1 MHCGAF
7 WCIYRR
13 WLFSPQTQEV
23 GVEVGVMGKEVTK
36 VSSQIRN
43 CFDFSPSEC
52 NKRSWVSGW
61 NYFFLYALSNYQG
74 HLLSLK
80 QTTGRINN
88 SNRILFF
95 LCQHT
100 HILTVMST
108 LMPRFP
114 DILDGG
120 TSRMDAVVAQVLF
133 INRRYAWIV
142 MTIWWENRRATKD
155 PFLEVLSRNCAM
167 VETFWFVSQKQA
179 TLLSSPL
186 ALFVSFFNF
195 KYLRVSL

>member
-23 GVEVGVMGKEVTK
+23 EVEVGVMGKEVKRMTK

-43 CFDFSPSEC
+43 CFDFSPSEY
-52 NKRSWVSGW
+52 NKPFWMSGW

-74 HLLSLK
+74 HLVSLK
-80 QTTGRINN
+80 QTTGRINK

-108 LMPRFP
+108 LMLRFP

-133 INRRYAWIV
+133 INLRSAWIV
-142 MTIWWENRRATKD
+142 MTMWWENRRTIHFSKFFQEIVPWVGGNILICIPEASD
-155 PFLEVLSRNCAM
+155 SLL
-167 VETFWFVSQKQA
+167 VSTCVICVIFQ
-179 TLLSSPL
+179 
-186 ALFVSFFNF
+186 F
-195 KYLRVSL
+195 